1 MPRRPVHDP
10 LRVFINGQLVG
21 FFLKDPS
28 GTVAFGYD
36 ESWLARDNA
45 IPVSLSLP
53 LREDSFNGPV
63 VAAFFENL
71 LPDSESLRRRVSE
84 KVGAEGM
91 DAYSLLSRIGRDCV
105 GALQFLPEDE
115 ELQASTEIQG
125 RVASDSEIEGMLLNL
140 AQAPLGLEPERDF
153 RISIA
158 GAQEKTALLRY
169 KDQWWKP
176 SGATPTTHI
185 LKKQMGTLPNG
196 LDLSNSI
203 ENEFYCLRLLAAF
216 GLPVNHAE
224 ISTFGKTK
232 ALVIERFDRRW
243 TRDGRLLRLPQE
255 DCCQALSVPPSRKY
269 QNDGGPGISDI
280 LRLLKASDTPAED
293 QKRFL
298 KAQVVFFL
306 IGATDGHAKN
316 FSIFLGPLGRFRLT
330 PLYDILSAQPSL
342 ALGQIHKKQMRLAMF
357 AGTNRH
363 YVVDRICGRH
373 FAQTVDRVGLPR
385 GLAKEIMEEVA
396 MRAVAAKQELEES
409 LPLDFPEFIHRTIW
423 DGIDARL
430 GSLPL

>member
-21 FFLKDPS
+21 FFLKDPG

-53 LREDSFNGPV
+53 LREDPFKGPV

-203 ENEFYCLRLLAAF
+203 ENEFYCLRLLAAI

-280 LRLLKASDTPAED
+280 LRLLKASDTPTED

-385 GLAKEIMEEVA
+385 GLAKEVMEEVA

>member
-21 FFLKDPS
+21 FFLKDPG

-53 LREDSFNGPV
+53 LREDPFKGPV

-115 ELQASTEIQG
+115 ELQAFTEIQG

-140 AQAPLGLEPERDF
+140 AQAPLGLERERDF

-203 ENEFYCLRLLAAF
+203 ENEFYCLRLLAAI

-269 QNDGGPGISDI
+269 QNDGGPGIADI
-280 LRLLKASDTPAED
+280 LRLLKASDTPVED

-385 GLAKEIMEEVA
+385 GLAKEVMEEVA

>member
-21 FFLKDPS
+21 FFLKDPG

-53 LREDSFNGPV
+53 LREDPFKGPV

>member
-1 MPRRPVHDP
+1 MPRRPVHRP

-21 FFLKDPS
+21 FFLKDPG

-36 ESWLARDNA
+36 ESWLARDKA

-53 LREDSFNGPV
+53 LREDPFKGPA

-71 LPDSESLRRRVSE
+71 LPDSETLRRRVSE

-115 ELQASTEIQG
+115 ELQGSTEIQG

-140 AQAPLGLEPERDF
+140 AQAPLGLERERDF

-298 KAQVVFFL
+298 KALVVFFL

-357 AGTNRH
+357 AGTHRH

-373 FAQTVDRVGLPR
+373 FAQTVDRVGLAS
-385 GLAKEIMEEVA
+385 GLAKEVMEEVA
-396 MRAVAAKQELEES
+396 TQAVAAKQELEES
-409 LPLDFPEFIHRTIW
+409 LPLDFPELIHRTIW
-423 DGIDARL
+423 DGIAARIGNL
-430 GSLPL
+430 RL

>member
-21 FFLKDPS
+21 FFLKDPG

-53 LREDSFNGPV
+53 LREDPFKGPV

-140 AQAPLGLEPERDF
+140 AQAPLGLERERDF

-169 KDQWWKP
+169 KDEWWKP

-280 LRLLKASDTPAED
+280 LRLLKASDTPTED

-385 GLAKEIMEEVA
+385 GLAKEVMEEVA

>member
-1 MPRRPVHDP
+1 MPRRPVHRP

-21 FFLKDPS
+21 FFLKDPG

-36 ESWLARDNA
+36 ESWLARDKA

-53 LREDSFNGPV
+53 LREDPFKGPA

-71 LPDSESLRRRVSE
+71 LPDSETLRRRVSE

-115 ELQASTEIQG
+115 ELQGSTEIQG

-140 AQAPLGLEPERDF
+140 AQAPLGLERERDF

-298 KAQVVFFL
+298 KALVVFFL

-357 AGTNRH
+357 AGTHRH

-373 FAQTVDRVGLPR
+373 FAQTVDRVGLAS
-385 GLAKEIMEEVA
+385 GLAKEVMEEVA
-396 MRAVAAKQELEES
+396 TRAVAAKQELEES
-409 LPLDFPEFIHRTIW
+409 LPLDFPELIHRTIW
-423 DGIDARL
+423 DGIAARIGNL
-430 GSLPL
+430 RL

>member
-21 FFLKDPS
+21 FFLKDPG

-53 LREDSFNGPV
+53 LREDPFKGPV

-140 AQAPLGLEPERDF
+140 AQAPLGLERERDF

-357 AGTNRH
+357 VGTNRH

-385 GLAKEIMEEVA
+385 GLAKEVMEEVA

>member
-1 MPRRPVHDP
+1 MPRRAIHQP
-10 LRVFINGQLVG
+10 LRVFMNGRPVG
-21 FFLKDPS
+21 VLLKEPS
-28 GTVAFGYD
+28 GAITFGYH
-36 ESWLARDNA
+36 ESWLEGESA

-53 LREDSFNGPV
+53 LREDPFKGPV

-71 LPDSESLRRRVSE
+71 LPDSEALCRRVSE
-84 KVGAEGM
+84 KVGAEGT

-115 ELQASTEIQG
+115 APAASGKIEG
-125 RVASDSEIEGMLLNL
+125 RLAKDEEIEAMLLNL
-140 AQAPLGLEPERDF
+140 TQTPLGLDREKDF

-158 GAQEKTALLRY
+158 GAQEKTALLRH
-169 KDQWWKP
+169 KGKWWKP
-176 SGATPTTHI
+176 TGTTPTTHI
-185 LKKQMGTLPNG
+185 FKKQMGTLPNG

-224 ISTFGKTK
+224 ISTFEKTK

-243 TRDGRLLRLPQE
+243 TDDHRLLRLPQE
-255 DCCQALSVPPSRKY
+255 DCCQALSTPPSRKY
-269 QNDGGPGISDI
+269 QNDGGPGIADI
-280 LRLLKASDTPAED
+280 LRLLQAGDSPAED

-298 KAQVVFFL
+298 KAQVVFCL

-342 ALGQIHKKQMRLAMF
+342 AASQIHKKQMRLAMF
-357 AGTNRH
+357 AGANRH

-373 FAQTVDRVGLPR
+373 FIQTAERAGVSAT
-385 GLAKEIMEEVA
+385 LAKEALQEVIDQA
-396 MRAVAAKQELEES
+396 LPAKEALEKT
-409 LPLDFPEFIHRTIW
+409 LPPDFPEFLHRTIW
-423 DGIDARL
+423 DGIAARL
-430 GSLPL
+430 GNMRM

>member
-21 FFLKDPS
+21 FFLKDPG

-53 LREDSFNGPV
+53 LREDPFKGPV

-140 AQAPLGLEPERDF
+140 AQAPLGLERERDF

-169 KDQWWKP
+169 KDEWWKP

-280 LRLLKASDTPAED
+280 LRLLKASDTPTED

-342 ALGQIHKKQMRLAMF
+342 ALGQIHKKPMRLAMF

-385 GLAKEIMEEVA
+385 GLAKEVMEEVA

-409 LPLDFPEFIHRTIW
+409 LPSDFPEFIHRTIW
-423 DGIDARL
+423 DGIAARI

>member
-21 FFLKDPS
+21 FFLKDPG

-53 LREDSFNGPV
+53 LREDPFKGPV

-357 AGTNRH
+357 VGTNRH

-385 GLAKEIMEEVA
+385 GLAKEVMEEVA

>member
-1 MPRRPVHDP
+1 MPRRPVHRP
-10 LRVFINGQLVG
+10 LRVFMNGQLVG
-21 FFLKDPS
+21 FFLKDPG

-36 ESWLARDNA
+36 ESWLARDKA
-45 IPVSLSLP
+45 IAVSLSLP
-53 LREDSFNGPV
+53 LREDPFKGPA

-71 LPDSESLRRRVSE
+71 LPDSETLRRRVAE

-115 ELQASTEIQG
+115 ELKGSTEIQG
-125 RVASDSEIEGMLLNL
+125 RVASESEIEGMLLNL
-140 AQAPLGLEPERDF
+140 AQAPLGLERERDF

-216 GLPVNHAE
+216 GVPVNHAE

-243 TRDGRLLRLPQE
+243 TRDGLLLRLPQE

-293 QKRFL
+293 QRRFL
-298 KAQVVFFL
+298 KALVVFFL

-385 GLAKEIMEEVA
+385 GLAKEVMEEVA
-396 MRAVAAKQELEES
+396 TQAVAAKQELEES

-423 DGIDARL
+423 DGIAARL
-430 GSLPL
+430 GSLQL

>member
-1 MPRRPVHDP
+1 MPRRPVHQP
-10 LRVFINGQLVG
+10 LRVFMNGQPVG
-21 FFLKDPS
+21 FFLKEP
-28 GTVAFGYD
+28 GGAVAFGYE

-53 LREDSFNGPV
+53 LREDAFKGPA

-71 LPDSESLRRRVSE
+71 LPDSEPLRRRVSE
-84 KVGAEGM
+84 KVGADGI

-115 ELQASTEIQG
+115 ELQVSTEIQG

-140 AQAPLGLEPERDF
+140 AQTPLGLDRERDF

-158 GAQEKTALLRY
+158 GAQEKTALLHH
-169 KDQWWKP
+169 KGKWWKP
-176 SGATPTTHI
+176 SGTTPTTHI

-216 GLPVNHAE
+216 GLPVNRAE

-243 TRDGRLLRLPQE
+243 TPDGRLLRLPQE
-255 DCCQALSVPPSRKY
+255 DCCQVLSVPLSRKY
-269 QNDGGPGISDI
+269 QNDGGPGIADI

-293 QKRFL
+293 QKRFV
-298 KAQVVFFL
+298 KAQVVFLL

-342 ALGQIHKKQMRLAMF
+342 ASGQIHKKQMKLAMF
-357 AGTNRH
+357 AGTNHH

-373 FAQTVDRVGLPR
+373 IAQTVERAGLPSA
-385 GLAKEIMEEVA
+385 LAKEVMEEVA
-396 MRAVAAKQELEES
+396 AQAVAAKQELEQT
-409 LPLDFPEFIHRTIW
+409 LPPDFPEFLHRTIW
-423 DGIDARL
+423 EGIAARL
-430 GSLPL
+430 GNLQV

>member
-21 FFLKDPS
+21 FFLKDS
-28 GTVAFGYD
+28 GGTVAFGYD
-36 ESWLARDNA
+36 ESWLARENA
-45 IPVSLSLP
+45 IQVSRSLP
-53 LREDSFNGPV
+53 LREDSFKGPV

>member
-1 MPRRPVHDP
+1 MPRRPVHRP

-21 FFLKDPS
+21 FFLKEPG

-36 ESWLARDNA
+36 ESWLARDKA

-53 LREDSFNGPV
+53 LREDPFKGPA

-71 LPDSESLRRRVSE
+71 LPDSETLRRRVSE

-115 ELQASTEIQG
+115 ELQGSTEIQG

-140 AQAPLGLEPERDF
+140 AQAPLGLERERDF

-216 GLPVNHAE
+216 GLPVNHTE

-298 KAQVVFFL
+298 KALVVFFL

-357 AGTNRH
+357 AGTHRH

-373 FAQTVDRVGLPR
+373 FAQTVDRVGLAS
-385 GLAKEIMEEVA
+385 GLAKEVMEEVA
-396 MRAVAAKQELEES
+396 TQAVAAKQELEES

-423 DGIDARL
+423 DGIAARL
-430 GSLPL
+430 GSLQL

>member
-1 MPRRPVHDP
+1 MPRRPVHRP
-10 LRVFINGQLVG
+10 LRVFMNGQLVG
-21 FFLKDPS
+21 FFLKDPG

-36 ESWLARDNA
+36 ESWLARDKA
-45 IPVSLSLP
+45 IAVSLSLP
-53 LREDSFNGPV
+53 LREDPFKGPA

-71 LPDSESLRRRVSE
+71 LPDSETLRRRVAE

-115 ELQASTEIQG
+115 ELKGSTEIQG

-140 AQAPLGLEPERDF
+140 AQAPLGLERERDF

-243 TRDGRLLRLPQE
+243 TRDGLLLRLPQE

-293 QKRFL
+293 QRRFL
-298 KAQVVFFL
+298 KALVVFFL

-385 GLAKEIMEEVA
+385 GLAKEVMEEVA
-396 MRAVAAKQELEES
+396 TQAVAAKQELEES

-423 DGIDARL
+423 DGIAARL
-430 GSLPL
+430 GSLQL

>member
-21 FFLKDPS
+21 FFLKDPG

-53 LREDSFNGPV
+53 LREDPFKGPV

-140 AQAPLGLEPERDF
+140 AQAPLGLERERDF

-169 KDQWWKP
+169 KDEWWKP

-203 ENEFYCLRLLAAF
+203 ENEFYCLRLLAAI

-269 QNDGGPGISDI
+269 QNDGGPGIADI
-280 LRLLKASDTPAED
+280 LRLLKASDTPVED

-385 GLAKEIMEEVA
+385 GLAKEVMEEVA

>member
-1 MPRRPVHDP
+1 MPRRPVHHP
-10 LRVFINGQLVG
+10 LRVLMNGQLVG
-21 FFLKDPS
+21 FFLKDP
-28 GTVAFGYD
+28 GGMVAFGYD

-53 LREDSFNGPV
+53 LREDPFKGPA

-71 LPDSESLRRRVSE
+71 LPDSETLRRRVSE
-84 KVGAEGM
+84 KVGAAGI

-105 GALQFLPEDE
+105 GALQFLPEEE
-115 ELQASTEIQG
+115 ELQGSTEIQG
-125 RVASDSEIEGMLLNL
+125 RVASDSDIEGMLLNL
-140 AQAPLGLEPERDF
+140 AQTPLGLDRERDF

-158 GAQEKTALLRY
+158 GAQEKTALLRH

-176 SGATPTTHI
+176 SGTTPTTHI

-196 LDLSNSI
+196 LDLSNSV

-216 GLPVNHAE
+216 GLPVNRAE
-224 ISTFGKTK
+224 ISTFGNTK

-243 TRDGRLLRLPQE
+243 TPDGRLLRLPQE
-255 DCCQALSVPPSRKY
+255 DCCQALAVPPSRKY
-269 QNDGGPGISDI
+269 QNDGGPGIADI
-280 LRLLKASDTPAED
+280 LRLLKASDTPADD

-298 KAQVVFFL
+298 KAQVLFLL

-316 FSIFLGPLGRFRLT
+316 FSIFLGPLGRFCLT

-342 ALGQIHKKQMRLAMF
+342 VSGQIHKKQMRFAMC

-373 FAQTVDRVGLPR
+373 FAQTIDRVGLPR
-385 GLAKEIMEEVA
+385 GLAKEVMEEVA
-396 MRAVAAKQELEES
+396 MQAFAAKQELEQS
-409 LPLDFPEFIHRTIW
+409 LPSDFPEFLHRTIW
-423 DGIDARL
+423 DGIAARIGNFQL
-430 GSLPL
+430 